1 MIRGVTS
8 SRVCDNQPSG
18 VNDTRSYAHGYE
30 KRSYDIIIYV
40 SFRSL

>member
-18 VNDTRSYAHGYE
+18 VNDTRSYATTDRVTINHRCMDG
-30 KRSYDIIIYV
+30 
-40 SFRSL
+40 